1 MASLGA
7 GGSLGLCSWALV
19 WRELRGGRRTVVLQ
33 ATEERRKQVQDGERE
48 GAGGGGKW
56 LCLCLRAR
64 EERERERET
73 RSLLEGTGKQ
83 NEGGNTGARAEKQRY
98 VVIGREEVRQ
108 DSEKGERRS
117 GRTLVVCCCF
127 FARTAV
133 LDLPLRQSNKTSDD
147 RSRFYSSRCCLQERC
162 WPTDVVYRRVVC
174 HPAL

>member
-1 MASLGA
+1 MLLGA
-7 GGSLGLCSWALV
+7 SVARAA
-19 WRELRGGRRTVVLQ
+19 WRPKDRCAAGNRGTKKTGARRRARRSGRRRKVVVPLL
-33 ATEERRKQVQDGERE
+33 ESER
-48 GAGGGGKW
+48 
-56 LCLCLRAR
+56 
-64 EERERERET
+64 RERERET